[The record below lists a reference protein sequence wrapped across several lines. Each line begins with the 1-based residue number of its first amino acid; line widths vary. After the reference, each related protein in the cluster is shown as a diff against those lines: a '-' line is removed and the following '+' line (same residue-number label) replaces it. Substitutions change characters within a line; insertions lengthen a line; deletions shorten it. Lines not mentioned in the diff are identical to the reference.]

1 MDDREANVAIA
12 TANACGIV
20 TDDAIQDLTREIV
33 TRFDPE
39 TIILF
44 GSHASGTASVESDVD
59 LMVVME
65 TPVSEAE
72 QAVRICQA
80 IDYHFGL
87 DLLVR
92 TPATLEGRLRLGDPF
107 LLEVLATGRTLYARP
122 HR

>member
-1 MDDREANVAIA
+1 MDDREPDVAAVTSNVRGTVSDAAIW
-12 TANACGIV
+12 
-20 TDDAIQDLTREIV
+20 DLTREIV

-80 IDYHFGL
+80 IDYRFGL

-92 TPATLEGRLRLGDPF
+92 TPETLEQRLGLGDQF
-107 LLEVLATGRTLYARP
+107 IREVLATGRTLYARP
-122 HR
+122 HS